1 LLQKSIDSQP
11 VEVGMSD
18 TPSSSDRRSEIRT
31 SRIFALVATVAGLF
45 LSVSGILLCSA
56 NIEYGDV
63 VALVGI
69 ALLAAGGV
77 YGFALSRR
85 LERIVARGVGLR
97 RREETRKLEE
107 IRDAH
112 WQLSDSA
119 LRYRQI
125 VDAQRDF
132 VVRRSLDGR
141 LVFANAAF
149 LDAFDVRREDVAGS
163 MFRPPVVRTEPLV
176 QSSSAGRRI
185 LELIRTRNGKRW
197 IAWDENEVRS
207 DNGKIEV
214 QSVGRDVTV
223 EREIEE
229 KLRDA
234 RNQAE
239 AANRKKSRF
248 LAAMSHEIRTPMN
261 GILGII
267 SLMRD
272 TRLDAEQQTYARVV
286 EDSARALLV
295 LLDGILDFSKIEAGK
310 LDLASEVFSLRD
322 CIAQTMQLMGP
333 DATAKR
339 LSFTSTISDAVPEWV
354 RGDEM
359 RVRQIVLNLL
369 SNSIKFTDVG
379 GVTVRTELAP
389 NKATNPKAARI
400 AIEVSDSGIG
410 FSPDAARRL
419 FDEFEQGDT
428 ATSRHPGSAGLG
440 LAISKRLAQA
450 MSGEI
455 VARGGPQKGAVF
467 TALLELQFAEA
478 AAKAAVEPA
487 SLPEGAPRY
496 VYRRQFS
503 VLVAE
508 DNHINALLACK
519 IIERAGGKAT
529 VVEDGRS
536 AIAAMRETLERK
548 RPEFDLVLM
557 DVLMPEIDGL
567 TATKSIK
574 ALYGERK
581 DLGLSCP
588 PIIALTANAF
598 AEDRERCRA
607 AGMDDYLAKPFD
619 ARDLH
624 NLLLRWTAQQV
635 DATSPAA

>member
-1 LLQKSIDSQP
+1 
-11 VEVGMSD
+11 MSD
-18 TPSSSDRRSEIRT
+18 TPSSSDRRPGIKAP
-31 SRIFALVATVAGLF
+31 RILALVATVAGLL
-45 LSVSGILLCSA
+45 LSVTGISLYSGKF
-56 NIEYGDV
+56 EYGDV

-69 ALLAAGGV
+69 TLLTTGAL
-77 YGFALSRR
+77 YGFALSLR
-85 LERIVARGVGLR
+85 LERVAARDVPFR
-97 RREETRKLEE
+97 KREETRKLEE
-107 IRDAH
+107 IKDAH

-119 LRYRQI
+119 ARYRQFL
-125 VDAQRDF
+125 DAQRDF

-141 LVFANAAF
+141 LVFANFAF
-149 LDAFDVRREDVAGS
+149 LEAFDVRGEDVVGS
-163 MFRPPVVRTEPLV
+163 VFRPPVVRTEPLV
-176 QSSSAGRRI
+176 QSSTAGRRV

-197 IAWDENEVRS
+197 IAWDENEVIS
-207 DNGKIEV
+207 DNCIIEI

-234 RNQAE
+234 RDQAE

-261 GILGII
+261 GILGMI

-272 TRLDAEQQTYARVV
+272 TRLDPEQRTCARVV
-286 EDSARALLV
+286 EDSARALLA
-295 LLDGILDFSKIEAGK
+295 LLDSILDFSKIEAGK
-310 LDLASEVFSLRD
+310 LDLASEVFSLKN
-322 CIAQTMQLMGP
+322 CIVQTMQLMGP
-333 DATAKR
+333 DAAAKR
-339 LSFTSTISDAVPEWV
+339 LSFKLTISDAVPEWV

-359 RVRQIVLNLL
+359 RLRQIVLNLL
-369 SNSIKFTDVG
+369 SNAIKFTDAG
-379 GVTVRTELAP
+379 GVALRAELAP
-389 NKATNPKAARI
+389 DKATNPGAMRI

-410 FSPDAARRL
+410 FSPDTARRL

-440 LAISKRLAQA
+440 LAISKRLAHA

-455 VARGGPQKGAVF
+455 IARGGPQKGAVF
-467 TALLELQFAEA
+467 TALLELRSAEA
-478 AAKAAVEPA
+478 PVKAAAEP
-487 SLPEGAPRY
+487 SSQSDGAPRY
-496 VYRRQFS
+496 ACRRQFS

-508 DNHINALLACK
+508 DNHINALLARK
-519 IIERAGGKAT
+519 VVERAGGKAT
-529 VVEDGRS
+529 VVHDGRS
-536 AIAAMRETLERK
+536 AIAAMWETIERK
-548 RPEFDLVLM
+548 RPTFDLILM

-574 ALYGERK
+574 ALYAERK

-598 AEDRERCRA
+598 PEDRERCRA

-624 NLLLRWTAQQV
+624 NLLLRWTIPQV
-635 DATSPAA
+635 DAASPAA